1 MSKVYVDFEVPQ
13 ELIDKTQEAVELA
26 RETGKVAKGT
36 NEVTKSIER
45 GQAELVVVA
54 EDVEPEEIVAHL
66 PMLAEEK
73 DIPFVYVP
81 SKNDLGAA
89 AGLTV
94 QAASVSVTE
103 IGEAKDLIEEI
114 SKKTEELKEE

>member
-13 ELIDKTQEAVELA
+13 ELIDKTLETVELA
-26 RETGKVAKGT
+26 RDTGKISKGT

-45 GQAELVVVA
+45 GQAELVVLA
-54 EDVEPEEIVAHL
+54 KDVEPEEIVAHL
-66 PMLAEEK
+66 PILSEENNT
-73 DIPFVYVP
+73 PYSYVP

-94 QAASVSVTE
+94 QAASVAITDS
-103 IGEAKDLIEEI
+103 GEASDMIEDIAE
-114 SKKTEELKEE
+114 KTQDLKEE